1 MDQNIY
7 NIVVLGNTGVGK
19 SSLLNMLAGSQGAF
33 IVGDRAFSETQLTIY
48 KEFRLMG
55 KPDSIR
61 VRLVDTQGL
70 SDSGGDTKD
79 MDHIKNMVAR
89 IRELETIDLFLLCL
103 DGTNPRISDY
113 VRSTIIL
120 FSDIFPDFLYHSVL
134 VFNKWTSPDP
144 KKLSRL
150 RLEYQNVF
158 KDDYEQSNIPCFF
171 IDSFFNLKM
180 LRDNDDGTQTERE
193 LHPKIQ
199 ERTHAQIVGLM
210 SFLVSKST
218 HCNVKN
224 IIPKDTKL
232 TALSK
237 EKEAAE
243 KELQITIQKN
253 KEEIQNLRI
262 ESEKRINEINAS
274 NQAQIN
280 QLYSQLA
287 SAQSDRSDCCIL

>member
-171 IDSFFNLKM
+171 IDSFFNLKHFPFFS
-180 LRDNDDGTQTERE
+180 Q
-193 LHPKIQ
+193 
-199 ERTHAQIVGLM
+199 
-210 SFLVSKST
+210 SFFSL
-218 HCNVKN
+218 CNFV
-224 IIPKDTKL
+224 
-232 TALSK
+232 
-237 EKEAAE
+237 
-243 KELQITIQKN
+243 
-253 KEEIQNLRI
+253 
-262 ESEKRINEINAS
+262 
-274 NQAQIN
+274 
-280 QLYSQLA
+280 
-287 SAQSDRSDCCIL
+287 